1 MDVLIVIGLV
11 VWAIVRASQKQVKSK
26 AGQAAK
32 TMPRAPQGEWQQM
45 LGRFAE
51 AARQISEDPEEMPT
65 VKEQP
70 ASSHKRMHKKES
82 GSPMLREAA
91 AAERSARVEHRLD
104 AERMNRMQPRTVTQE
119 EMEQAGEGEDPC
131 HDDREPAYATP
142 SLPRIRYT
150 QEAQDEAQELLRG
163 IILSEILVKP
173 QDRRRMRMR

>member
-1 MDVLIVIGLV
+1 MDVFIVICLV
-11 VWAIVRASQKQVKSK
+11 VWAIVRASQKQVKSS

-51 AARQISEDPEEMPT
+51 AAREISEDPEEMPT

-70 ASSHKRMHKKES
+70 APAHKRAHKKEGGAPIS
-82 GSPMLREAA
+82 REAA

-119 EMEQAGEGEDPC
+119 EMERAGEGEDPC
-131 HDDREPAYATP
+131 HDLSAAAYAVPRSPHP
-142 SLPRIRYT
+142 SP
-150 QEAQDEAQELLRG
+150 QDAQDEAQELLRG

>member
-11 VWAIVRASQKQVKSK
+11 VWAIVRASQKQVKSS

-51 AARQISEDPEEMPT
+51 AARQISEDPEERPT

-70 ASSHKRMHKKES
+70 VSSHKRMHKKEDS
-82 GSPMLREAA
+82 APIPREAA
-91 AAERSARVEHRLD
+91 AVERSARVEHRLD
-104 AERMNRMQPRTVTQE
+104 SERMNRMQPRTVTQE
-119 EMEQAGEGEDPC
+119 EMERAGEGEDPC
-131 HDDREPAYATP
+131 HDLNAPSYAASQP
-142 SLPRIRYT
+142 LQYA
-150 QEAQDEAQELLRG
+150 QDAQDEAQELLRG

>member
-11 VWAIVRASQKQVKSK
+11 VWAIVRASQKQVKSS

-32 TMPRAPQGEWQQM
+32 SMPRAPQGEWQQM

-51 AARQISEDPEEMPT
+51 AAREISEDPEEMPT

-70 ASSHKRMHKKES
+70 VSSHKRMYKKE
-82 GSPMLREAA
+82 GSAPIPREAA
-91 AAERSARVEHRLD
+91 AVERSARVEHRLD

-119 EMEQAGEGEDPC
+119 EMERAGEGEDPC
-131 HDDREPAYATP
+131 HDFVQP
-142 SLPRIRYT
+142 SHAAPQPPQYS
-150 QEAQDEAQELLRG
+150 QDAQDEAQELLRG